1 MSDVASASWVL
12 TEDESVLKWS
22 GMLGATV
29 TRTLSGNQVATLD
42 SSLGSRF
49 SDKAPSQSPRWGM
62 EDLCPDPLVFAIGTG
77 LPRLRLLATQ
87 IDGGSEWENWSPI
100 GACPTTLVSRIAAI
114 HQKKS
119 SGGRVMMRTT
129 YEVAGYSARGEKL
142 GVARGFSLDVGG
154 EAGVA
159 A

>member
-1 MSDVASASWVL
+1 MRDVVSASWVF
-12 TEDESVLKWS
+12 TEDNNALKWC

-29 TRTLSGNQVATLD
+29 TRTLSGNQVAKLD

-49 SDKAPSQSPRWGM
+49 SQKTSSQSPRWGM

-77 LPRLRLLATQ
+77 LPRLRLLETQ
-87 IDGGSEWENWSPI
+87 IDGGSEWENLCSI
-100 GACPTTLVSRIAAI
+100 GAGPATLVSRIAAV
-114 HQKKS
+114 HQKES
-119 SGGRVMMRTT
+119 SGGRRMMRTT
-129 YEVAGYSARGEKL
+129 YEVTGYSARGEKL

-154 EAGVA
+154 EGGVA